1 MGCLPDLPSELH
13 EPIARHLHDEKASQ
27 NAFSLV
33 SLALLPQVHALG
45 VWDTPNLYSS
55 VAEILCRVAHP
66 PPTQHLVEKGSGH
79 RVRQFAWSCFGRSI
93 IRWDVLTQEVRFDM
107 FDVPENTK
115 LRKGSQGSTFIPP
128 RRGIPPNSLP
138 TFDVVGVDA
147 RDAAEGGHMRD

>member
-13 EPIARHLHDEKASQ
+13 EPIARHLNDDKASQ

-66 PPTQHLVEKGSGH
+66 PPYSTAGGEGEWSWGPPVCLVVFREEHYRMGRINTSGT
-79 RVRQFAWSCFGRSI
+79 I
-93 IRWDVLTQEVRFDM
+93 
-107 FDVPENTK
+107 
-115 LRKGSQGSTFIPP
+115 
-128 RRGIPPNSLP
+128 
-138 TFDVVGVDA
+138 
-147 RDAAEGGHMRD
+147 